1 METVQNIVLI
11 IFITLGLM
19 LIIKGYY
26 PIVIH
31 FLHIKN
37 ESTLRKRK
45 IEQELY
51 VLQSSQ
57 DSAKKADAFISLMNL
72 SYIHLL
78 MSLTLHLLELGV
90 TPHPL
95 FHRQK
100 HLEILFSLS
109 ANCRSYRRLFLFL
122 YCL

>member
-11 IFITLGLM
+11 IFISLGLI

-45 IEQELY
+45 IEQELS

-72 SYIHLL
+72 SYVLVHTIRNKGNNYDDEIQHAKFKK
-78 MSLTLHLLELGV
+78 SLTPELMKRLNSLEG
-90 TPHPL
+90 
-95 FHRQK
+95 K
-100 HLEILFSLS
+100 YE
-109 ANCRSYRRLFLFL
+109 
-122 YCL
+122 